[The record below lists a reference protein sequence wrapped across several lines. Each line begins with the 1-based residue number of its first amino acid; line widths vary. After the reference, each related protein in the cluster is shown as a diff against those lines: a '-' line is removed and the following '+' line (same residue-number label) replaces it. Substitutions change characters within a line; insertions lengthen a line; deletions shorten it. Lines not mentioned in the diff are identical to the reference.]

1 MRSKVSGTQR
11 GGQSDATESVTPPEL
26 PKAFFTS
33 PRTASDPTSV
43 SPSSL
48 VLSGGKAKRAKKP
61 AAKKPDA
68 KKPAAKP
75 AAKKPAGKK
84 GGSLAHELKS
94 LAVPFAI
101 LLAKQGLDGMFDS
114 KKSDSKKAIEA
125 KSGSSKRKAAVGGGC
140 SSCATPPPMAGGSKS
155 GKSRYAQLAQEID
168 DFLSKY

>member
-1 MRSKVSGTQR
+1 
-11 GGQSDATESVTPPEL
+11 VTPPEL

-33 PRTASDPTSV
+33 PSTTGASDPTSV
-43 SPSSL
+43 GPSDI

-61 AAKKPDA
+61 AAK
-68 KKPAAKP
+68 PAAKKP

-114 KKSDSKKAIEA
+114 KKSSSKKAIEA
-125 KSGSSKRKAAVGGGC
+125 TSSSSKRKAAVGGGC

-155 GKSRYAQLAQEID
+155 GKSRYAQLAKEID
-168 DFLSKY
+168 EFLSKY